1 MQPFSKSRSMFI
13 YIKLM
18 YTCIQFN
25 LCCPRSNS
33 LIVKNTTIRLKKK
46 KQQKKTAFKCL
57 VCKVTGVIRKK
68 YSSTIFLASI
78 LELATAYPVSFV
90 PFSTSTSKSYN
101 G

>member
-13 YIKLM
+13 YIKLT
-18 YTCIQFN
+18 YTYSIQFM
-25 LCCPRSNS
+25 LSSFQKSHRKKYYYSM
-33 LIVKNTTIRLKKK
+33 KK
-46 KQQKKTAFKCL
+46 KQQKKKKPAFKCL

>member
-1 MQPFSKSRSMFI
+1 MFI
-13 YIKLM
+13 YIKLT

-33 LIVKNTTIRLKKK
+33 LIVKKYYYSIKK

-78 LELATAYPVSFV
+78 LELATPYPVSFV

-101 G
+101 AWIEKKSFS